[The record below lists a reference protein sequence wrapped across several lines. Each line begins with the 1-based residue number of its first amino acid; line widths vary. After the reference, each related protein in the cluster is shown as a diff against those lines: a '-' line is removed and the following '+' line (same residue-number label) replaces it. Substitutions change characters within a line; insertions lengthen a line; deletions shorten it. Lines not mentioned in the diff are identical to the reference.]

1 MNAESL
7 LASAAINIGLAF
19 VILSLF
25 SVFKRQPSNAGIYY
39 ARRLA
44 LGHHIPFDHSFTLRR
59 FLPSV
64 SWISRAIYV
73 TEDEIL
79 EISGLDGLVFIRL
92 FKFGINF
99 FSICS
104 LVGLVILLPL
114 NYTAHDEPSKSSDP
128 MDALIP
134 VLIYRNFLLKG
145 KWLLPKELWVHFVCL
160 WLISVYGLYLLYKEY
175 DDILKKRIQQ
185 LCNNR
190 HRPDQ
195 LTVLVRE
202 IPLCEEHK
210 AHGCCV
216 EDFFSKHHAYAYGSY
231 QILYDGKN
239 LDDLLKEAKRISI
252 KIENLRHHP
261 VAKNRNKEFTL
272 SDSIREDA
280 KIARYGERLDAL
292 CQKIGHIQCRKL
304 FEEKE
309 LPVAFVTFRNRWGA
323 ALAAQSQQ
331 NSNPLL
337 WITEMAPEPRDVLWR
352 NLAIPYKHLPL
363 YKIGVYAAA
372 SLLTLFFTIPVT
384 AIQGI
389 AKYERLKKWFPPAMA
404 IRLIPGLG
412 PVITGYLPSAILTGF
427 IYIVPFAMLA
437 MAKLAGYVS
446 RSKKEIKACNMVFY
460 FLVGNVFF
468 LSLLSGTLL
477 DQIGQSFTHPKDFP
491 SRLASAVSAQADF
504 FMTYIL
510 TNGLAGFSLEILQP
524 GLLIWDS
531 LKSCTCDR
539 EKGTNLY
546 LYSLPYYRYVPLVSL
561 SILIGMVYSVVAPL
575 LLPLLIVY
583 FFLGYV
589 VFINQI
595 EDVYETTYE
604 TCGQYWP
611 YIHRYIFL
619 AIILTQITMM
629 GLFGLKSKPAASF
642 ATIPLLLFTLMFNE
656 YCKMRFN
663 PTFFNFPVQEA
674 KRNDEL
680 DEKSGLLEANYQ
692 KALDAYCPPC
702 LRPVKFTVE
711 ESSSS
716 QPFISLT

>member
-114 NYTAHDEPSKSSDP
+114 NYTAHDGPSKSSDSMS
-128 MDALIP
+128 MDSFSISN
-134 VLIYRNFLLKG
+134 VDRG
-145 KWLLPKELWVHFVCL
+145 SDRLWVHFVCL
-160 WLISVYGLYLLYKEY
+160 WIISVYGLYLLYKEY

-202 IPLCEEHK
+202 IPVCEEHK

-239 LDDLLKEAKRISI
+239 LDELLKEAKRISR

-363 YKIGVYAAA
+363 HKIGVYTAA

-619 AIILTQITMM
+619 AIVLTQISMM

-663 PTFFNFPVQEA
+663 PTFFNYPVQEA

-702 LRPVKFTVE
+702 LRPVKFTLE

-716 QPFISLT
+716 QPFISST